1 MSKYGRAARLG
12 PGIPGSGPAALGD
25 CAGVGHRP
33 GLELVL
39 LLLGKPKLHLPSGEI
54 PSQVI

>member
-12 PGIPGSGPAALGD
+12 PGVPGSGPAALGD
-25 CAGVGHRP
+25 CAGVSHGP
-33 GLELVL
+33 GLELV

-54 PSQVI
+54 PLR

>member
-54 PSQVI
+54 PLR